1 MKISFQRSSFQ
12 AAFQIA
18 AAVTS
23 PRSPKDVLANVKID
37 ATGDKATLMA
47 TDLEAGIRIELED
60 VEIQAPGKALLPV
73 LRFGNILRE
82 TSDERLVLAASEK
95 ALDINGLQ
103 NEFHLPNINPDSFP
117 TVAPFEEQAYF
128 EVESRLFR
136 ELVRRT
142 IFATD
147 VESTRYALGGVLL
160 EMNGEEIIAVA
171 TDGRRL
177 ARMQGSGKPVGG
189 FQSSTSNIIVPI
201 KTLSLMEKSITDK
214 DTVVQIAARQN
225 DILVQTQRCMI
236 YSRLVEGRYPNW
248 KQVIPQ
254 RSHSNRVVSV
264 CGPFHAAVRQA
275 SIVADQDSRGV
286 EFSFSPGNVVMQ
298 AATAD
303 VGESRVELPV
313 TYDGPD
319 IKMTLNGQYVGDFF
333 RVLDGDKT
341 FSIDISSDDEP
352 AIFLTDDGYLNVVM
366 PMARD
371 R

>member
-1 MKISFQRSSFQ
+1 
-12 AAFQIA
+12 
-18 AAVTS
+18 
-23 PRSPKDVLANVKID
+23 
-37 ATGDKATLMA
+37 MA
-47 TDLEAGIRIELED
+47 TDLEAGIRIDLED

-82 TSDERLVLAASEK
+82 SSDERLVMAASDK

-103 NEFHLPNINPDSFP
+103 SEFHLPNINPDSFP
-117 TVAPFEEQAYF
+117 TIEPFEEQAYF

-160 EMNGEEIIAVA
+160 EMNGEEIVAVA

-177 ARMQGSGKPVGG
+177 ARMQGTGKSVGG
-189 FQSSTSNIIVPI
+189 FQSSTNNIIVPI

-214 DTVVQIAARQN
+214 DAVVQIAARQN

-254 RSHSNRVVSV
+254 RSQANRVVSV

-298 AATAD
+298 TATAD

-313 TYDGPD
+313 TYDGPE
-319 IKMTLNGQYVGDFF
+319 IRMTLNGQYVSDFF
-333 RVLDGDKT
+333 RVLDPERT
-341 FSIDISSDDEP
+341 FSIDISSDEEP
-352 AIFLTDDGYLNVVM
+352 ALFMTDDGYLNVVM

>member
-1 MKISFQRSSFQ
+1 MKITFQRSSLQ
-12 AAFQIA
+12 IAFQIA
-18 AAVTS
+18 AALTS
-23 PRSPKDVLANVKID
+23 PRSPKDVLANVKLD
-37 ATGDKATLMA
+37 ANGDKATLMA

-60 VEIQAPGKALLPV
+60 VEIQSPGKALLPV

-82 TSDERLVLAASEK
+82 SSDERLTLSASEK
-95 ALDINGLQ
+95 ALDIRGLQ
-103 NEFHLPNINPDSFP
+103 SEFHLPNIDPDSFP

-128 EVESRLFR
+128 EVEPRLFR

-142 IFATD
+142 VFATD

-177 ARMQGSGKPVGG
+177 ARMQGSGKPIGG

-201 KTLSLMEKSITDK
+201 KTLSLMEKSLTDK
-214 DTVVQIAARQN
+214 DDVVQIAARQN
-225 DILVQTQRCMI
+225 DILVQTKRCMI

-254 RSHSNRVVSV
+254 RARSNRVVSV

-286 EFSFSPGNVVMQ
+286 EFHFSQGNVILK

-303 VGESRVELPV
+303 IGESRVELPV

-333 RVLDGDKT
+333 RVLDADKS

-352 AIFLTDDGYLNVVM
+352 AIFMTDDGYLNVVM